1 MTAAATEEG
10 SSMSEDSFVAVHG
23 GRARNARPSFLLSQT
38 QWQETPV
45 SVGSS
50 GSGSSESAERSGV
63 REKGGVRERTTWRW
77 RRRRRKRRDGKRGRR
92 EEEEEEEEG
101 SGECD

>member
-1 MTAAATEEG
+1 MTVAATEEG
-10 SSMSEDSFVAVHG
+10 SSMSEDSFAVHG

-38 QWQETPV
+38 QWQEIPV

-63 REKGGVRERTTWRW
+63 REKGGVRERTT
-77 RRRRRKRRDGKRGRR
+77 RRRRWRRKRRDGKRGRR
-92 EEEEEEEEG
+92 KEKEEEG